1 MAKIVNLAEYQRAI
15 ATRIQESVSAPAV
28 GAKLGLEFGGGKYLV
43 DVGEFSEVIPDL
55 EVTPVPFT
63 QPWFLGIADIRG
75 LIHGVVDM
83 GAFASRGGARNE
95 SGRHYVVSGPQ
106 FELRSALLVQRVLG
120 LRRVDGWRQVRM
132 APAGPAWIKGH
143 FVDEHDETWQEIS
156 LKELLGHPDF
166 LQIARQGEK

>member
-1 MAKIVNLAEYQRAI
+1 MAKIVNLAEYQKTI
-15 ATRIQESVSAPAV
+15 AARIQQSVSAPAV
-28 GAKLGLEFGGGKYLV
+28 GAKLGLEFGGAKYLV

-63 QPWFLGIADIRG
+63 QPWFLGVADIRG

-83 GAFASRGGARNE
+83 GKFAKTGNVRGE
-95 SGRHYVVSGPQ
+95 LGRHYVVSGPQ

-120 LRRVDGWRQVRM
+120 LRRVDEWRQVRM
-132 APAGPAWIKGH
+132 VPTGPAWIKGH
-143 FVDEHDETWQEIS
+143 FIDEQEETWQEIS

-166 LQIARQGEK
+166 LQIAQ

>member
-1 MAKIVNLAEYQRAI
+1 MAKIVNLAEYQKAI
-15 ATRIQESVSAPAV
+15 AARIQESVSAPAT

-43 DVGEFSEVIPDL
+43 DVGEFAEVTPGL

-63 QPWFLGIADIRG
+63 RPWFLGVADIRG

-83 GAFASRGGARNE
+83 GAFVSGGSIRSE

-120 LRRVDGWRQVRM
+120 LRRVDDWRQIRTD
-132 APAGPAWIKGH
+132 PAGPAWIKGH
-143 FVDEHDETWQEIS
+143 FVDEHDEAWQEIS

-166 LQIARQGEK
+166 LQIAQ